1 MLCVAAV
8 VVAFFVGAIPFG
20 VLVSRAFYGTDIR
33 KSGSGNIGAANALR
47 TLGKRGAI
55 AVLALDALKGFA
67 PTLAAMALGGPI
79 PGTLAAVASV
89 VGHCWSPFLGGKGGK
104 GVATYFG
111 ALFALWWPA
120 GLAFMLVWV
129 AIVIACGFASVA
141 ACLRP
146 TQVSFCCWCAATL
159 GRLFCRR
166 CSAASSRR
174 LVCSQA
180 WRGSCLW
187 PPISAWATWNTS
199 TQIKL
204 QIFVLC
210 RPSYSHI

>member
-1 MLCVAAV
+1 MSPVVVSVAAV

-20 VLVSRAFYGTDIR
+20 VLVSRAFYDTDIR

-55 AVLALDALKGFA
+55 AVLALDALKGFV
-67 PTLAAMALGGPI
+67 PTLAAMALGGAV

-104 GVATYFG
+104 GVATFFG

-129 AIVIACGFASVA
+129 AVVIACGFASVA
-141 ACLRP
+141 SMLA
-146 TQVSFCCWCAATL
+146 SATMAFVLWYGL
-159 GRLFCRR
+159 GREG
-166 CSAASSRR
+166 
-174 LVCSQA
+174 LVCGIASA
-180 WRGSCLW
+180 LVVIYRHRENLERLRRGTENRLSLLK
-187 PPISAWATWNTS
+187 AGS
-199 TQIKL
+199 T
-204 QIFVLC
+204 
-210 RPSYSHI
+210 R

>member
-1 MLCVAAV
+1 LSPVVVSAAAV

-20 VLVSRAFYGTDIR
+20 VLVSRAFYHTDIR

-55 AVLALDALKGFA
+55 AVLALDALKGFV
-67 PTLAAMALGGPI
+67 PTLAAMVLGGVV

-104 GVATYFG
+104 GVATFFG

-129 AIVIACGFASVA
+129 AVVIACGFASVA
-141 ACLRP
+141 SMLA
-146 TQVSFCCWCAATL
+146 SAAMGFVLWYGL
-159 GRLFCRR
+159 GREG
-166 CSAASSRR
+166 
-174 LVCSQA
+174 LVCGIVAALFVIYRHRENLERLRHGTENRFSLLKA
-180 WRGSCLW
+180 GS
-187 PPISAWATWNTS
+187 T
-199 TQIKL
+199 K
-204 QIFVLC
+204 
-210 RPSYSHI
+210 